1 MLKGKVQDDAG
12 ELPAFDHCVRTV
24 IMDAFEIFRLHA
36 VPLDVGMSVA
46 FEGDGTDEVLDKNGI
61 IVGLFGHV
69 FFVGPFEKRK
79 DFGARTGF
87 DQRNEVLDPDGFAE
101 GNLETDEAALIMGAP
116 FADGLAAGA
125 ERGDGNCDSDFEAEI
140 FSMEGGIEVD
150 LIIHEAW
157 GGSDGGLFFYKVGK
171 VQFEVSGVG
180 LKALLKGT
188 KDGGDTFDMDE
199 AAVFL
204 EDFEEPTHMGSFEL
218 VGEVDCESD
227 CCDGILGGVGTVA
240 DDDGVAEAFDADL
253 IDPEVPRIGGRLGI
267 VKGVGLGWG
276 LFQSMST
283 LTESRFWA
291 KCRDL
296 DFDL

>member
-1 MLKGKVQDDAG
+1 VLKGKVRDDAG
-12 ELPAFDHCVRTV
+12 ELPAFDHCVRAV

-61 IVGLFGHV
+61 IIGLFGHV
-69 FFVGPFEKRK
+69 FFVGPFEERK
-79 DFGARTGF
+79 DFGAGTGF

-101 GNLETDEAALIMGAP
+101 GNLETDEAALIMGAT

-125 ERGDGNCDSDFEAEI
+125 ESGDGNCDSDFEAEI
-140 FSMEGGIEVD
+140 FSMEGSIEVD

-157 GGSDGGLFFYKVGK
+157 GGSDGSFFFYEVGEI
-171 VQFEVSGVG
+171 QFEVSGVG

-204 EDFEEPTHMGSFEL
+204 EDFEEPTHMCSFEL

-227 CCDGILGGVGTVA
+227 CCDGILGGVGPVA
-240 DDDGVAEAFDADL
+240 DDDWVAEAFDADL
-253 IDPEVPRIGGRLGI
+253 IDPEVSGIGGRLGI
-267 VKGVGLGWG
+267 VKGLGLGWG

>member
-12 ELPAFDHCVRTV
+12 ELPAFDHCVRAV

-61 IVGLFGHV
+61 IVSLFGHV
-69 FFVGPFEKRK
+69 FFVGPFEERK
-79 DFGARTGF
+79 DFGAGTGF
-87 DQRNEVLDPDGFAE
+87 DQRNEVFDPDGFAK

-116 FADGLAAGA
+116 FADGLAARA
-125 ERGDGNCDSDFEAEI
+125 ESGDGNCDSDFEAEI

-157 GGSDGGLFFYKVGK
+157 GGSDGSFFFYEVGK

-253 IDPEVPRIGGRLGI
+253 IDPEVSGIGGRLGI

>member
-46 FEGDGTDEVLDKNGI
+46 FEGDGTDEVFDKNGI
-61 IVGLFGHV
+61 IIGLFGHV
-69 FFVGPFEKRK
+69 FFVGPFEERK
-79 DFGARTGF
+79 NFGAGTGF
-87 DQRNEVLDPDGFAE
+87 DQRNKILDPHGFAE
-101 GNLETDEAALIMGAP
+101 GNLETDEAPLIMGAP
-116 FADGLAAGA
+116 FADGFAAWA
-125 ERGDGNCDSDFEAEI
+125 ESGDGNCDSDFEAEI

-157 GGSDGGLFFYKVGK
+157 GGSDGSFFFYEVGK

-188 KDGGDTFDMDE
+188 KDGGDTFDMDK

-218 VGEVDCESD
+218 VGEVDRESD

-240 DDDGVAEAFDADL
+240 HDDGVAEAFDADL
-253 IDPEVPRIGGRLGI
+253 IDPEVSGIGGRLGI

>member
-61 IVGLFGHV
+61 IVSLFGHV
-69 FFVGPFEKRK
+69 FFVGPFEERK
-79 DFGARTGF
+79 DFGAGTGF
-87 DQRNEVLDPDGFAE
+87 DQRNEVFDPDGFAK

-116 FADGLAAGA
+116 FADGLAARA
-125 ERGDGNCDSDFEAEI
+125 ESGDGNCDSDFEAEI

-157 GGSDGGLFFYKVGK
+157 GGSDGSFFFYEVGK

-253 IDPEVPRIGGRLGI
+253 IDPEVSGIGGRLGI

>member
-1 MLKGKVQDDAG
+1 M
-12 ELPAFDHCVRTV
+12 
-24 IMDAFEIFRLHA
+24 
-36 VPLDVGMSVA
+36 
-46 FEGDGTDEVLDKNGI
+46 
-61 IVGLFGHV
+61 
-69 FFVGPFEKRK
+69 
-79 DFGARTGF
+79 
-87 DQRNEVLDPDGFAE
+87 
-101 GNLETDEAALIMGAP
+101 
-116 FADGLAAGA
+116 
-125 ERGDGNCDSDFEAEI
+125 
-140 FSMEGGIEVD
+140 
-150 LIIHEAW
+150 
-157 GGSDGGLFFYKVGK
+157 
-171 VQFEVSGVG
+171 SGVG
-180 LKALLKGT
+180 LKALLKSAEN
-188 KDGGDTFDMDE
+188 GGDTFNMDE

-204 EDFEEPTHMGSFEL
+204 EDFEEPAHMGSFEL

>member
-1 MLKGKVQDDAG
+1 VLKGKVQDDAG

-24 IMDAFEIFRLHA
+24 IMDAFEIFRLYA
-36 VPLDVGMSVA
+36 VPLDVGMSAA

-69 FFVGPFEKRK
+69 FFVGPFEERK
-79 DFGARTGF
+79 DFGAGTGLN
-87 DQRNEVLDPDGFAE
+87 QSNEVLDPDGFAE
-101 GNLETDEAALIMGAP
+101 GNLKTDEASLIMGAP
-116 FADGLAAGA
+116 FADGLAAWA
-125 ERGDGNCDSDFEAEI
+125 ESGDGNCDSDFEAEI

-157 GGSDGGLFFYKVGK
+157 GGSDGSFFFYEVGK

-199 AAVFL
+199 AAVLL
-204 EDFEEPTHMGSFEL
+204 EDFEEPAHMGSFEL

-253 IDPEVPRIGGRLGI
+253 IDPEVSGIGGRLGI
-267 VKGVGLGWG
+267 VKGVGLGRG

>member
-1 MLKGKVQDDAG
+1 
-12 ELPAFDHCVRTV
+12 
-24 IMDAFEIFRLHA
+24 
-36 VPLDVGMSVA
+36 
-46 FEGDGTDEVLDKNGI
+46 
-61 IVGLFGHV
+61 
-69 FFVGPFEKRK
+69 
-79 DFGARTGF
+79 
-87 DQRNEVLDPDGFAE
+87 
-101 GNLETDEAALIMGAP
+101 MGAP
-116 FADGLAAGA
+116 FADGLAARA
-125 ERGDGNCDSDFEAEI
+125 ESGDGNCDSDFEAEI

-150 LIIHEAW
+150 LVIHEAW
-157 GGSDGGLFFYKVGK
+157 GGSDGCLFFYKVGK

-188 KDGGDTFDMDE
+188 KDGGNTFDMDE

-204 EDFEEPTHMGSFEL
+204 EDFEEPAHMGSFEL

-227 CCDGILGGVGTVA
+227 CCDGILGGVGPVA

-283 LTESRFWA
+283 LTESPFWA

-296 DFDL
+296 DFAL

>member
-1 MLKGKVQDDAG
+1 MN
-12 ELPAFDHCVRTV
+12 
-24 IMDAFEIFRLHA
+24 AFEILGFNA
-36 VPLDVGMSVA
+36 VPLDVGMGVA
-46 FEGDGTDEVLDKNGI
+46 LKGNGTDEILDKNGI

-69 FFVGPFEKRK
+69 FFVGPFEERK
-79 DFGARTGF
+79 DFGAGTGF
-87 DQRNEVLDPDGFAE
+87 DQRNEVLDPDGFAKS
-101 GNLETDEAALIMGAP
+101 NLEPDEAALIMGAT

-125 ERGDGNCDSDFEAEI
+125 ESGDGNCDSDFEAEI

-180 LKALLKGT
+180 LKALLKGA
-188 KDGGDTFDMDE
+188 KNGGNTFDMDQ
-199 AAVFL
+199 AAVLL
-204 EDFEEPTHMGSFEL
+204 EDFEKAAHMGSFEL

-240 DDDGVAEAFDADL
+240 DDDGVAETFDADL

>member
-1 MLKGKVQDDAG
+1 VLKGKVQDDAG
-12 ELPAFDHCVRTV
+12 ELPAFDHCVRAV

-61 IVGLFGHV
+61 IIGLFGHV
-69 FFVGPFEKRK
+69 FFVGPFEERK
-79 DFGARTGF
+79 DFGAGTGF

-101 GNLETDEAALIMGAP
+101 GNLETDEAALIMGAT

-125 ERGDGNCDSDFEAEI
+125 ESGDGNCDSDFEAEI
-140 FSMEGGIEVD
+140 FSMEGSIEVD

-157 GGSDGGLFFYKVGK
+157 GGSDGSFFFYEVGEI
-171 VQFEVSGVG
+171 QFEVSGVG

-204 EDFEEPTHMGSFEL
+204 EDFEEPTHMCSFEL

-227 CCDGILGGVGTVA
+227 CCDGILGGVGPVA
-240 DDDGVAEAFDADL
+240 DDDWVAEAFDADL
-253 IDPEVPRIGGRLGI
+253 IDPEVSGIGGRLGI
-267 VKGVGLGWG
+267 VKGLGLGWG

>member
-1 MLKGKVQDDAG
+1 
-12 ELPAFDHCVRTV
+12 
-24 IMDAFEIFRLHA
+24 
-36 VPLDVGMSVA
+36 
-46 FEGDGTDEVLDKNGI
+46 
-61 IVGLFGHV
+61 
-69 FFVGPFEKRK
+69 
-79 DFGARTGF
+79 
-87 DQRNEVLDPDGFAE
+87 
-101 GNLETDEAALIMGAP
+101 
-116 FADGLAAGA
+116 
-125 ERGDGNCDSDFEAEI
+125 
-140 FSMEGGIEVD
+140 VD

-157 GGSDGGLFFYKVGK
+157 GGSDGCLFFYKVGK

-180 LKALLKGT
+180 LKALLKGS
-188 KDGGDTFDMDE
+188 KDGGNTFDMDE

-204 EDFEEPTHMGSFEL
+204 ENFEEPTHMGSFEL

-227 CCDGILGGVGTVA
+227 CCDGILGGVGPVA

-253 IDPEVPRIGGRLGI
+253 IDSEVPRIGGRLGI